1 MLISSDGAKQES
13 NAYRL
18 PTCHPPAHHS
28 NATKD
33 IPRPSHHSGRC
44 IKERSWWMWQRR
56 TAASA
61 GKAAGQYYSTP
72 LLEAAGSSTGRSII
86 STAAGVFWGQ
96 EFILYATG
104 RPSKPYI
111 VLTNRS
117 ICSSNRSSAT
127 VIEAISSAAP
137 RRPRKLLKA
146 RLWTHLVELPR
157 TTPFHPRRLQ
167 RHQFSRAQLT
177 IRPPASSSR

>member
-56 TAASA
+56 TEASA

-72 LLEAAGSSTGRSII
+72 LLEAAGSSTGRRPVDHID
-86 STAAGVFWGQ
+86 
-96 EFILYATG
+96 G
-104 RPSKPYI
+104 RRR
-111 VLTNRS
+111 VLG
-117 ICSSNRSSAT
+117 
-127 VIEAISSAAP
+127 
-137 RRPRKLLKA
+137 A
-146 RLWTHLVELPR
+146 RI
-157 TTPFHPRRLQ
+157 HPLCD
-167 RHQFSRAQLT
+167 
-177 IRPPASSSR
+177 RPPVEALYRPHQSIDLQQQSIFRHRY